1 MMPRPRSVRARSWFP
16 VLLGLLLFCSSL
28 PARSDRPQVAP
39 ERLIEEVRAFYGTLP
54 PDVGFEAPSE
64 AVITALRKVPRPL
77 FVPES
82 QRDKAWENRPLPIG
96 HGQTISQPNVVAL
109 MTDLLQIEPGDRV
122 LEVGTGSG
130 YQAAILAEVGAEVYS
145 IEIVEELARS
155 ARKRLRELG
164 YGKVHLR
171 TGDGYHG
178 WPEAAPF
185 DGIIVTAAASHV
197 PPPLVRQ
204 LKPGGRMVIPVGG
217 RFTLQY
223 LMLVEKDAQGTVSTR
238 QLLPVIFVPLTGSH

>member
-1 MMPRPRSVRARSWFP
+1 MSIPPSVVIRSWFA
-16 VLLGLLLFCSSL
+16 LLPGLLLLCSSL
-28 PARSDRPQVAP
+28 AAGSDRPRGAP
-39 ERLIEEVRAFYGTLP
+39 EALIGEVRQFYKTLP
-54 PDVGFEAPSE
+54 ADIGLEEPSA
-64 AVITALRKVPRPL
+64 AVIEALRKVPRPL

-145 IEIVEELARS
+145 IEIIEELARS
-155 ARKRLRELG
+155 AKERLRKLG
-164 YGKVHLR
+164 YGRVHLR
-171 TGDGYHG
+171 TGDGYLG

-197 PPPLVRQ
+197 PPPLVQQ

-223 LMLVEKDAQGTVSTR
+223 LMLVEKDAEGRVTTR